1 SSIPRRPARPVSC
14 VYSPGVRNSC
24 CSPVNFD
31 SFSITT
37 DRAGMLIPSD
47 SVSVANTI
55 FTRPAPNAS
64 STASFIGGTIPAR
77 CAGRPAA
84 RVEARRFGVGSRFA
98 VALDERR
105 EQADLIAAPLPHH
118 VEMLEA
124 DRSPLLDDRRRLS
137 PDRLDPRCELLGV
150 RDRRRQAHHANV

>member
-1 SSIPRRPARPVSC
+1 MLYVGRKDERSAYVRRDASDATWSKGTKGLQHTTAYPTSSIPRLPARPVSC

-64 STASFIGGTIPAR
+64 STASFIGGTIPA
-77 CAGRPAA
+77 
-84 RVEARRFGVGSRFA
+84 
-98 VALDERR
+98 
-105 EQADLIAAPLPHH
+105 
-118 VEMLEA
+118 
-124 DRSPLLDDRRRLS
+124 
-137 PDRLDPRCELLGV
+137 
-150 RDRRRQAHHANV
+150 